1 QREED
6 RDEITRYVRARYLS
20 SMECM
25 WTTLRYQTYPATT
38 PPVKSVVVQM
48 PQQMPQQL
56 PPGQQVSD
64 MLRYL
69 RRPAELRDLR
79 YTELFAN
86 FMVEQR
92 LPQYAQAEGYERFEN
107 RIKGQLH
114 YYFRRRNQEAIVC
127 RMNTIYIMAGEVWYL
142 RLILLNRPVTSHEDA
157 RTVDGQI
164 YATY

>member
-1 QREED
+1 M
-6 RDEITRYVRARYLS
+6 S

-38 PPVKSVVVQM
+38 PHVKCVVV
-48 PQQMPQQL
+48 QMPQQL

-69 RRPAELRDLR
+69 HRPAELRDLR

-86 FMVEQR
+86 FIVDHR
-92 LPQYAQAEGYERFEN
+92 LPQYAQTEGYERFES

-114 YYFRRRNQEAIVC
+114 HYFRRRNQDTIVC
-127 RMNTIYIMAGEVWYL
+127 RMNTIYIMEIGRAHV
-142 RLILLNRPVTSHEDA
+142 
-157 RTVDGQI
+157 
-164 YATY
+164 